1 MRVEWADEAGCAAM
15 SSVSAEFRSQQFWLS
30 PGSLVRLVV
39 SLAICF
45 AAAAL
50 GSWLTLPSIPT
61 WYAGLT
67 KPFFSPPNWV
77 FGPVWTLL
85 YAMMAIAFWRVWTLG
100 RGTALQVAV
109 LAFAV
114 QLALNVAWSG
124 AFFALHMPWLALID
138 IVALLLAII
147 ATMGAFSRIDGLASW
162 LLVPYL
168 AWVSFATA
176 LNAAI
181 WWLN

>member
-1 MRVEWADEAGCAAM
+1 M
-15 SSVSAEFRSQQFWLS
+15 SSVPADFRTSQFWLT
-30 PGSLVRLVV
+30 PKSLIRLVI

-50 GSWLTLPSIPT
+50 GSWMTLPSIPT
-61 WYAGLT
+61 WYAGLA
-67 KPFFSPPNWV
+67 KPFFSPPNWI
-77 FGPVWTLL
+77 FGPVWTVL
-85 YAMMAIAFWRVWTLG
+85 YALMAISFWRVWTLG

-109 LAFAV
+109 LAFVV

-138 IVALLLAII
+138 ILALILAII
-147 ATMGAFSRIDGLASW
+147 ATMGAYSRIDGFSAW
-162 LLVPYL
+162 LQLPYL
-168 AWVSFATA
+168 AWVSFASL
-176 LNAAI
+176 LNASV